1 MVEIKYSDEAKN
13 VCEKFLA
20 VFPGAGR
27 ESNRLKLVKA
37 VEYQLLKKNLD
48 EATKDSVLEAIENAY
63 PQSFAPITMRLR
75 DPKALMELAASQKE
89 INLENPVIKV
99 RRWDIPRVKLDR
111 PVKKMLALLAGPRKG
126 GNTDCIL
133 DAMLEGVQEE
143 GCSVEKLCFSDLSI
157 APCAGC
163 MACEAQEL
171 ETYCAIQ
178 DDMTDI
184 YRKFLEYDGFVMGF
198 PVYTARECGQAAV
211 FFDRLKAMRT
221 KGHYNKLGRIRKGG
235 LVVTWGWPSDDSY
248 NHVVENAAFILKMF
262 GVETTEVVTGCGF
275 WEAYYKKGTAKMD
288 EKGMAA
294 AKQAGRALVT
304 G

>member
-1 MVEIKYSDEAKN
+1 M
-13 VCEKFLA
+13 
-20 VFPGAGR
+20 
-27 ESNRLKLVKA
+27 
-37 VEYQLLKKNLD
+37 
-48 EATKDSVLEAIENAY
+48 
-63 PQSFAPITMRLR
+63 
-75 DPKALMELAASQKE
+75 
-89 INLENPVIKV
+89 
-99 RRWDIPRVKLDR
+99 PRVRLDR
-111 PVKKMLALLAGPRKG
+111 PVKKVLALLASPRKG
-126 GNTDCIL
+126 GNTDCIM
-133 DAMLEGVQEE
+133 DAMLDGVREE
-143 GCSVEKLCFSDLSI
+143 GCIVEKFYFSDLTI

-163 MACEAQEL
+163 MACEAKEL
-171 ETYCAIQ
+171 ETYCAIK
-178 DDMTDI
+178 DDMTDM

-235 LVVTWGWPSDDSY
+235 LAVTWGWPSDDSY
-248 NHVVENAAFILKMF
+248 NHVVENAAFVLKLF

>member
-1 MVEIKYSDEAKN
+1 MAEIKWSDEAQA
-13 VCEKFLA
+13 VCDMFLA
-20 VFPGAGR
+20 VFPGAGK
-27 ESNRLKLVKA
+27 EANRIKIAKA
-37 VEYQLLKKNLD
+37 VEYQLLTKNLD
-48 EATKDSVLEAIENAY
+48 EATKDIVLEAIENAF

-75 DPKALMELAASQKE
+75 DPKALRELAVSQKKL
-89 INLENPVIKV
+89 NLKNPLVKV
-99 RRWDIPRVKLDR
+99 RRWDMPRVRLDR
-111 PVKKMLALLAGPRKG
+111 PVKKVLALLAGPRKG
-126 GNTDCIL
+126 GNTDCIM
-133 DAMLEGVQEE
+133 DAMLDGVRQE
-143 GCSVEKLCFSDLSI
+143 GCSVEKFYFSDLAI

-163 MACEAQEL
+163 MACEAKEL
-171 ETYCAIQ
+171 ENYCAIQ

-198 PVYTARECGQAAV
+198 PVYTARECSQAAV
-211 FFDRLKAMRT
+211 FFDRLKALGT
-221 KGHYNKLGRIRKGG
+221 KGQYNKLGRIRKGG

-248 NHVVENAAFILKMF
+248 NHVAENAAFILKMF